1 MACSWAHATACQ
13 SLESAVRLVPQTT
26 NFLGRSM
33 NMGVPLQLLKL
44 NRPNTVAV
52 RLDLHKRWVRQAQ
65 PLVKALQLAWKVG
78 GVGAGAWNQGIS
90 AEKGP
95 VISLRCG
102 ASVTS

>member
-1 MACSWAHATACQ
+1 M
-13 SLESAVRLVPQTT
+13 RLVPQTT

-44 NRPNTVAV
+44 NRPKTVAV
-52 RLDLHKRWVRQAQ
+52 RLDLHKRWGRQAQ

-90 AEKGP
+90 AEKVLSFP
-95 VISLRCG
+95 
-102 ASVTS
+102 

>member
-1 MACSWAHATACQ
+1 M
-13 SLESAVRLVPQTT
+13 
-26 NFLGRSM
+26 
-33 NMGVPLQLLKL
+33 
-44 NRPNTVAV
+44 

-65 PLVKALQLAWKVG
+65 PFVRALRLAWKVG

-102 ASVTS
+102 ASATSSSPCLLPSSSSQVPWLSDVVWEPE